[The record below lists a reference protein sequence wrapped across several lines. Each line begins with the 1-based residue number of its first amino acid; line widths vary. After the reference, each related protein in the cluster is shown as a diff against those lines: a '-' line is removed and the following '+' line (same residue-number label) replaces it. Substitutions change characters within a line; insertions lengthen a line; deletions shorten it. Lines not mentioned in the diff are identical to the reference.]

1 MEGDG
6 LQIFIYLLVI
16 IASIIGGIVK
26 NSAKKKEE
34 QQRRERQAEAKKRMA
49 TEVQE
54 PEPKSSSNP
63 FEEFL
68 RRQLEEFEEEP
79 FVDDVL
85 VEEPSDTVVEPSA
98 NPKKHIEGNAA
109 FDSTDQA
116 LLSDNM
122 KEEGFSISNSIE
134 EIENEG
140 EVYNFSYDNISEDE
154 ITDVKDEEEFFNARK
169 ALIYSEIFKRPEY

>member
-16 IASIIGGIVK
+16 VASIVGGIVK

-34 QQRRERQAEAKKRMA
+34 AQRRARQAEAKRRVA
-49 TEVQE
+49 TEDN
-54 PEPKSSSNP
+54 EPKPKPSNP

-68 RRQLEEFEEEP
+68 RRQLEEFEEVP
-79 FVDDVL
+79 
-85 VEEPSDTVVEPSA
+85 VEEEEIVEVVSEPDV
-98 NPKKHIEGNAA
+98 NTKEKYTEGNAV
-109 FDSTDQA
+109 FNSTSNA

-122 KEEGFSISNSIE
+122 KEEGFSISNSLE
-134 EIENEG
+134 ELENEG
-140 EVYNFSYDNISEDE
+140 EVYNFSYEEITEDE
-154 ITDVKDEEEFFNARK
+154 ITDKKDEEEFFNARK